1 MGTMDDGAREKI
13 IKRAMKMAMDDV
25 PVIELHLQKNI
36 WATRSGLSYEPRVD
50 EATLAMG
57 VRETK

>member
-1 MGTMDDGAREKI
+1 MDDGAREKLI
-13 IKRAMKMAMDDV
+13 QRAMKLAMDDV

-36 WATRSGLSYEPRVD
+36 WATRAGLVYEPRVD
-50 EATLAMG
+50 EATLAIG

>member
-1 MGTMDDGAREKI
+1 MGTMDDGDREKI
-13 IKRAMKMAMDDV
+13 IQKAMKLAMDDV

-36 WATRSGLSYEPRVD
+36 WATRSGLVYEPRVD

>member
-1 MGTMDDGAREKI
+1 
-13 IKRAMKMAMDDV
+13 MKTAMDDV

-36 WATRSGLSYEPRVD
+36 WATKKGLTYEPRVD

-57 VRETK
+57 VREAK